1 MSRTMRRR
9 IFWPDKKV
17 FFLQSCPMEYKM
29 RPNPNLI
36 RCEGNVSELVSAV
49 CSKIMCS
56 NDFGNPIIS
65 LILLC

>member
-1 MSRTMRRR
+1 M
-9 IFWPDKKV
+9 V
-17 FFLQSCPMEYKM
+17 YKM

-36 RCEGNVSELVSAV
+36 RCEGVVSELVSAV

-56 NDFGNPIIS
+56 NDIGNPIIS